1 MRIFRDFKCP
11 NGHVTEHF
19 LSNDIEVTRCDCGE
33 EAKKVI
39 SPVKSVLDPISGGF
53 AGATMKWAKDR
64 ERKIQQERKANSQQ
78 PFYKTNLHNAKA
90 RGLIMAAKLIDERP
104 EEDNVDTAELE
115 TQEQFEPQQEVTQ
128 EPENELPDKYKGKSA
143 AELARMHQEAEK
155 LLGRQ
160 SSEVGELRKVVDSY
174 IQTQLS
180 QQYAPQQPEQDD
192 DVDFFTDP
200 ERAVSRAIE
209 KHPKIREAEL
219 YSQQYKKVTALGQL
233 QAKHPDMN
241 NILNDDKFAEW
252 VKGSKIRTQL
262 FVQADQQY
270 DYEAADEL
278 FSLWKDRQTTVQQ
291 TAQAEKA
298 GRKEAVRSANTGNAR
313 GNPDSQ
319 SRKIYRRADII
330 KLMKTDPDRYQSL
343 SDEIM
348 KAYAEGRV
356 KQLSFR
362 RI

>member
-1 MRIFRDFKCP
+1 
-11 NGHVTEHF
+11 
-19 LSNDIEVTRCDCGE
+19 
-33 EAKKVI
+33 
-39 SPVKSVLDPISGGF
+39 
-53 AGATMKWAKDR
+53 
-64 ERKIQQERKANSQQ
+64 
-78 PFYKTNLHNAKA
+78 
-90 RGLIMAAKLIDERP
+90 MAAKLIDERP
-104 EEDNVDTAELE
+104 EEDNVDTTELE
-115 TQEQFEPQQEVTQ
+115 SQEQFEAQQESTQQ
-128 EPENELPDKYKGKSA
+128 EPEYDLPDKYRGKSA

-180 QQYAPQQPEQDD
+180 QQQQAPQKQDD
-192 DVDFFTDP
+192 DDYDFFTDP
-200 ERAVSRAIE
+200 DKAVSRAIE
-209 KHPKIREAEL
+209 NHPKIKEAEQ
-219 YSQQYKKVTALGQL
+219 YTQQYKKATALNQL
-233 QAKHPDMN
+233 QSKHPDMQQ
-241 NILNDDKFAEW
+241 ILQDNRFAEW
-252 VKGSKIRTQL
+252 IKGSKIRTQL

-278 FSLWKDRQTTVQQ
+278 FTLWKDRQTTVKQ

-298 GRKEAVRSANTGNAR
+298 GRQAAVKTANTGNAR

-356 KQLSFR
+356 K
-362 RI
+362 

>member
-1 MRIFRDFKCP
+1 
-11 NGHVTEHF
+11 
-19 LSNDIEVTRCDCGE
+19 
-33 EAKKVI
+33 
-39 SPVKSVLDPISGGF
+39 
-53 AGATMKWAKDR
+53 
-64 ERKIQQERKANSQQ
+64 
-78 PFYKTNLHNAKA
+78 
-90 RGLIMAAKLIDERP
+90 MAAKLIDERP
-104 EEDNVDTAELE
+104 EEDNVETTELE
-115 TQEQFEPQQEVTQ
+115 TQEQFDQEPQPEVTQ
-128 EPENELPDKYKGKSA
+128 ETEDDLPDKYRGKSA

-180 QQYAPQQPEQDD
+180 QQQAPQQTVDD
-192 DVDFFTDP
+192 DIDFFTDP
-200 ERAVSRAIE
+200 ERAVSKAIE
-209 KHPKIREAEL
+209 NHPKIKEAEQ
-219 YSQQYKKVTALGQL
+219 YTQQYKKTTALSQL
-233 QAKHPDMN
+233 QAKHPDMQT
-241 NILNDDKFAEW
+241 ILQDNRFAEW
-252 VKGSKIRTQL
+252 IKGSKIRTQL

-298 GRKEAVRSANTGNAR
+298 GRKAAVKSANTGTAR
-313 GNPDSQ
+313 GNPDSA
-319 SRKIYRRADII
+319 SSKKIYRRADII

-356 KQLSFR
+356 K
-362 RI
+362 

>member
-1 MRIFRDFKCP
+1 
-11 NGHVTEHF
+11 
-19 LSNDIEVTRCDCGE
+19 
-33 EAKKVI
+33 
-39 SPVKSVLDPISGGF
+39 
-53 AGATMKWAKDR
+53 
-64 ERKIQQERKANSQQ
+64 
-78 PFYKTNLHNAKA
+78 
-90 RGLIMAAKLIDERP
+90 MAAKLIDERP
-104 EEDNVDTAELE
+104 EEDNVATTAIDTQE
-115 TQEQFEPQQEVTQ
+115 EQFEPQQEETQ
-128 EPENELPDKYKGKSA
+128 QPEQDGLPEKYQGKSA

-180 QQYAPQQPEQDD
+180 QQQAPEQSQDD
-192 DVDFFTDP
+192 DYDYFTDP
-200 ERAVSRAIE
+200 DKAINKAIE
-209 KHPKIREAEL
+209 NHPKIKEAEQ
-219 YSQQYKKVTALGQL
+219 YTQQYKKATALNQL
-233 QAKHPDMN
+233 QSKHPDMQQ
-241 NILNDDKFAEW
+241 ILQDNRFADW
-252 VKGSKIRTQL
+252 IQGSKIRTQL

-278 FSLWKDRQTTVQQ
+278 LSLWKERQTTVKQ

-298 GRKEAVRSANTGNAR
+298 GRKEAVKSANTGNAR

-348 KAYAEGRV
+348 KAYQEGRV
-356 KQLSFR
+356 K
-362 RI
+362 